1 MNIIFNSQ
9 SSNQMF
15 IQDINKYYE
24 NIELL
29 KPLLLLLQLIY
40 EHKFKMWITY
50 TCSLYLIMHLC

>member
-40 EHKFKMWITY
+40 EHKFKM
-50 TCSLYLIMHLC
+50 